1 MKNKKSHRKSTVKN
15 LILFF
20 CLTSAQFLAAQDWQ
34 VSGIITDNENGLPL
48 PGVNIIVKDNPSIGT
63 ISDIDGNY
71 FLKVPQGKSI
81 LFTFIGYTRQEKA
94 IVGNSV
100 LNIVME
106 ANVTVLREVVAIGY
120 GILKKSDLTGAV
132 SSIKGDLL
140 QKTPSSG
147 LDQALQGRA
156 AGVTVNANSG
166 QPGAAAEVRIRG
178 IGTVN
183 NSAPIYVVDGVI
195 VSDISFLNPND
206 IEQTEILKDA
216 SATAIYGSRG
226 ANGVILITTKQGKTG
241 KGTISFNAY
250 LGVQNRWNELDLM
263 KRDEFAQ
270 TLISLNNVASEKNYF
285 EKNGFDKWLKVYR
298 LGNSPYYP
306 ENMIYSSIETNWQN
320 EVFNPNALIQNY
332 HLSVDG
338 GSENSNYA
346 ISAGYFT
353 QEGTIIGSDY
363 QRLTLRVNSS
373 HKIRKWLK
381 IGENLSFSNSLG
393 RNAMVNNA
401 SPGASILSAA
411 LAMAPWDPAYY
422 PDGSVN
428 NQGTDLSGQP
438 SASSNFRNVTN
449 PISMAT
455 MYEPKNVVE
464 RWVGDIHVEITPVKE
479 LTWRSAVS
487 MDLSHNK
494 DKSFTHAYKYSDFD
508 KADKNYLSSSMFSNR
523 TLIFENTLTFM
534 KNFGKHKLTAMLG
547 QTTEEYNYH
556 SIGGS
561 GASVLNPSENNWYLS
576 QTTEDRTFASE
587 NALRTRMFSF
597 LGRVHYTY
605 NERYLAT
612 LNFRADAS
620 GKFPQNLWGYF
631 PSMAFAWRLS
641 EEEWMNGVIP
651 NLDYIK
657 IRAGWGRIGNEKINQ
672 NSFLLVMFNEGPSFV
687 DYVLG
692 QNQALAGGATILTY
706 TNKNG
711 KWETTEQ
718 LNAGIDFGFFNGLL
732 NGNFDIYRRNTM
744 EMLLSVKAPAHIGN
758 RYDPIANVGTVRNDG
773 IELALDHN
781 NKIGNL
787 GYNAGG
793 NISFVKN
800 KLTALNG
807 GDRVYGDKTICDEG
821 YALYT
826 FWGYKY
832 EGIYQSDREAS
843 EHLYATDNIRHA
855 GDARFA
861 DLNNDGNID
870 DMDKTDI
877 GNPFPWLTY
886 GLNFGVDYRNF
897 DLQLFFQGIYGNKLY
912 NAARMRTEGKG
923 LESTLGTQMRNVW
936 TVNSPDGTIPNPYG
950 NSANFETSSRFVEN
964 GAYFRLKNI
973 QIGYSLPKSVVSRVS
988 INQCRFYI
996 SATNLLT
1003 FTKYTGYDPEVG
1015 GGPEAERNAGV
1026 SAGIDYGNYPQA
1038 RTILLGVNLNF

>member
-1 MKNKKSHRKSTVKN
+1 MRN

-20 CLTSAQFLAAQDWQ
+20 CITSAQFLAAQDWQ
-34 VSGIITDNENGLPL
+34 VSGTITDNQDGLPL
-48 PGVNIIVKDNPSIGT
+48 PGVNIIVKDSPNIGT

-71 FLKVPQGKSI
+71 SIKVPRGKSVT
-81 LFTFIGYTRQEKA
+81 FTFMGYATQEKA
-94 IVGNSV
+94 ISGNSI
-100 LNIVME
+100 LNIVLELNATM
-106 ANVTVLREVVAIGY
+106 LQEVVAIGY
-120 GILKKSDLTGAV
+120 GTLKKSDLTGSV

-140 QKTPSSG
+140 RKTPSSG
-147 LDQALQGRA
+147 LDHALQGHV

-166 QPGAAAEVRIRG
+166 QPGAPAQVRIRG

-183 NSAPIYVVDGVI
+183 DSAPVYVVDGII

-226 ANGVILITTKQGKTG
+226 ANGVILVTTKQGKAG
-241 KGTISFNAY
+241 KGNISFNAY
-250 LGVQNRWNELDLM
+250 MGVQNHWNELDLM
-263 KRDEFAQ
+263 ERDEFAQ
-270 TLISLNNVASEKNYF
+270 TLIYLNNVASEKNYF
-285 EKNGFDKWLKVYR
+285 EKNGFDKWLNAYR
-298 LGNSPYYP
+298 VGNSPYYP
-306 ENMIYSSIETNWQN
+306 ANLTYSSIETNWQN
-320 EVFNPNALIQNY
+320 EVFNSNALIQNY
-332 HLSVDG
+332 HLSIDG
-338 GSENSNYA
+338 GSENNNYA

-353 QEGTIIGSDY
+353 QEGTIIGSNY

-373 HKIRKWLK
+373 HKVRKWLK
-381 IGENLSFSNSLG
+381 IGENLSFSNSSG
-393 RNAMVNNA
+393 RNAMVNNEN
-401 SPGASILSAA
+401 PGASILSAA

-428 NQGTDLSGQP
+428 KQGVNLSGQP

-455 MYEPKNVVE
+455 MYEPKNIVE
-464 RWVGDIHVEITPVKE
+464 RWVGDIHIEITPVKE

-487 MDLSHNK
+487 MDLSNNRN
-494 DKSFTHAYKYSDFD
+494 KSFTHAYKYSDFD
-508 KADKNYLSSSMFSNR
+508 KADKNFLSSSMFR
-523 TLIFENTLTFM
+523 HHTLIFENTLTFM
-534 KNFGKHKLTAMLG
+534 KSFGKHKLTAMAG
-547 QTTEEYNYH
+547 QTTEEYNYE
-556 SIGGS
+556 SMGGA
-561 GASVLNPSENNWYLS
+561 GASILNPSKNNWYLS
-576 QTTEDRTFASE
+576 QTTEDRTYASE
-587 NALRTRMFSF
+587 SALRTRMFSL
-597 LGRVHYTY
+597 LGRLHYTY

-620 GKFPQNLWGYF
+620 SKFPQNLWGYF
-631 PSMAFAWRLS
+631 PSMALAWRLS
-641 EEEWMNGVIP
+641 EEEWMKDLIP
-651 NLDYIK
+651 NLDHIK
-657 IRAGWGRIGNEKINQ
+657 IRAGWGRIGNDKINQ
-672 NSFLLVMFNEGPSFV
+672 NSFLLTMFNEGPSFV

-692 QNQALAGGATILTY
+692 QNQTLAGGATILTY

-718 LNAGIDFGFFNGLL
+718 WNTGIDFGFFNGLL
-732 NGNFDIYRRNTM
+732 NGNIDVYRRNTI
-744 EMLLSVKAPAHIGN
+744 EMLLSVKAPAHVAN

-773 IELALDHN
+773 IELSLEHN
-781 NKIGNL
+781 NKSGRLN
-787 GYNAGG
+787 YNIGG

-800 KLTALNG
+800 ELTALNG

-826 FWGYKY
+826 YWGYKY
-832 EGIYQSDREAS
+832 EGIYRSDDEAS
-843 EHLYATDNIRHA
+843 QHLYATDNVRRA
-855 GDARFA
+855 GDAKFT

-870 DMDKTDI
+870 DRDKTDI

-886 GLNFGVDYRNF
+886 GLNAGINYLNF

-923 LESTLGTQMRNVW
+923 LEATLGTQMRNVW
-936 TVNSPDGTIPNPYG
+936 TAASPTGTIPNPYG
-950 NSANFETSSRFVEN
+950 NSANFETSSRFVED
-964 GAYFRLKNI
+964 GAYLRLKNI
-973 QIGYSLPKSVVSRVS
+973 QIGYSLPKSIINRIA

-1015 GGPEAERNAGV
+1015 GGV
-1026 SAGIDYGNYPQA
+1026 DYGNYPQA
-1038 RTILLGVNLNF
+1038 RTILFGVNLNF